1 MRRRIF
7 YIILL
12 LLVCSLGATAQNGSV
27 KITLRSGDVIVY
39 QDTDYDSVRI
49 VKHLRLDD
57 EVSVGVKVYLTG
69 KKSVDYIAIKAEVNT
84 PEPPEPDDNNKNR
97 NKYRGKL
104 LEYPKL
110 STDSVMNLLIIKE
123 TSEFGIT
130 FSLEW
135 DCNKKANRWTVY
147 QLHDGNNMNK
157 VTRKDEFKED
167 PEIPSQYRTKL
178 SDYSGSGFSR
188 GHLCPSSDRLC
199 SREQNSQT
207 FYLSNMQPQWQ
218 AHNGGLWN
226 NLEALVRK
234 WDNTSFRD
242 TLYIVKAATIDNA
255 NIKQYTSSGL
265 IVPKYFYMAI
275 LCVKNHQYKAIGL
288 WTEHKNESDT
298 NKNYGDYAI
307 SIDELER
314 RTGIDFFCNL
324 PDDIEEEV
332 EYLPL
337 NERQELFDVDLKKWN
352 IEKTKKDNE

>member
-1 MRRRIF
+1 MRRNIVR
-7 YIILL
+7 ILL
-12 LLVCSLGATAQNGSV
+12 LLAMSVTAQAQNGSV
-27 KITLRSGDVIVY
+27 KITLRSGDIVTY
-39 QDTDYDSVRI
+39 TDDMYDSVRI
-49 VKHLRLDD
+49 VKTLSLND

-69 KKSVDYIAIKAEVNT
+69 KKSVDYIAVKAEINK

-104 LEYPKL
+104 LEYPHL

-123 TSEFGIT
+123 TSDYGIT

-135 DCNKKANRWTVY
+135 DCNKKANRWTCY
-147 QLHDGNNMNK
+147 EMHDGNNMSN
-157 VTRKDEFKED
+157 VSRKDDFKED
-167 PEIPSQYRTKL
+167 PDIPSQYRTTL
-178 SDYSGSGFSR
+178 NDYKSTGFSR

-234 WDNTSFRD
+234 WDDTSFRD
-242 TLYIVKAATIDNA
+242 TLYVVKAATIDDA
-255 NIKQYTSSGL
+255 NIKQYTSTGL

-275 LCVKNHQYKAIGL
+275 LCVKNHEYKAIGL

-307 SIDELER
+307 NIDELEK

-324 PDDIEEEV
+324 PDDIEEQV
-332 EYLPL
+332 ESQVTDDSFL
-337 NERQELFDVDLKKWN
+337 NLWG
-352 IEKTKKDNE
+352 ISKTK

>member
-1 MRRRIF
+1 MRRRIS

-12 LLVCSLGATAQNGSV
+12 LSLCSLGATAQNGSV

-69 KKSVDYIAIKAEVNT
+69 KKSVDYIAVKAEINT
-84 PEPPEPDDNNKNR
+84 PEPPTPPEPDDNNINR

-123 TSEFGIT
+123 TSQYGIT
-130 FSLEW
+130 YSLEW

-147 QLHDGNNMNK
+147 QLHDGNNMNN
-157 VTRKDEFKED
+157 VSRKDDFKED
-167 PEIPSQYRTKL
+167 PDIPYQYRTKL

-234 WDNTSFRD
+234 WDNSSFRD
-242 TLYIVKAATIDNA
+242 TLYIVKAATIDDA

-288 WTEHKNESDT
+288 WTEHKNESDS

-332 EYLPL
+332 ESQTITDQVLSTWQIT
-337 NERQELFDVDLKKWN
+337 R
-352 IEKTKKDNE
+352 TK